1 MGRAKGHG
9 PSRDFSSGGNHMYK
23 LIQSAFMV
31 FVLGMAGFLTIA
43 VPTAGSASADDCYT
57 WSRTLSSG
65 TSGSDVAA
73 LQVRV
78 AGWAGYGVNMAID
91 GSYGAQT
98 VAAVKGFQTG
108 YGLPSDGVA
117 GPATYSKIYE
127 LQDTDCSPAHFTFEE
142 VDGGCGIGGY
152 SGGSVS
158 AATVKENLTRAMW
171 RAEALR
177 HQLGDQPLRV
187 TSGFRSQACDSS
199 VGGSGT
205 GQHTYGT
212 AIDLTGFSGAPSLC
226 SIAQQARSA
235 GFGGIF
241 GPGYPGHDDHTHV
254 DIRSGQTWSAPTCG
268 I

>member
-1 MGRAKGHG
+1 MR
-9 PSRDFSSGGNHMYK
+9 PR
-23 LIQSAFMV
+23 LTSALV
-31 FVLGMAGFLTIA
+31 AVLLTAASLVTIS
-43 VPTAGSASADDCYT
+43 VGTASTASADECYT

-65 TSGSDVAA
+65 TSGSDVAE

-98 VAAVKGFQTG
+98 VAAVKGFQSA
-108 YGLPSDGVA
+108 YGLTADGVA
-117 GPATYSKIYE
+117 GSQTYAKIYE
-127 LQDTDCSPAHFTFEE
+127 LQDADCSPLHFSWSE

-152 SGGSVS
+152 SGGSVD
-158 AATVKENLTRAMW
+158 AATVKENLKRAMW

-177 HQLGDQPLRV
+177 HQLGDVPLRV
-187 TSGFRSQACDSS
+187 TSGFRSQSCDQS

-205 GQHTYGT
+205 GQHTYGR
-212 AIDLTGFSGAPSLC
+212 AIDLTGISGSPTLC
-226 SIAQQARSA
+226 AIARQARYA

-241 GPGYPGHDDHTHV
+241 GPGYPAHDDHTHV
-254 DIRSGQTWSAPTCG
+254 DIRAGQTWSASTCG

>member
-1 MGRAKGHG
+1 MHSGPQRA
-9 PSRDFSSGGNHMYK
+9 
-23 LIQSAFMV
+23 
-31 FVLGMAGFLTIA
+31 VLALVLALTGFLT
-43 VPTAGSASADDCYT
+43 VTVGTAGTAAADDCYS

-65 TSGSDVAA
+65 TSGSDVAE

-91 GSYGAQT
+91 GSYGPQT
-98 VAAVKGFQTG
+98 VNAVKGFQG
-108 YGLPSDGVA
+108 AYGLPVDGAA
-117 GPATYSKIYE
+117 GAATYAKIYE
-127 LQDTDCSPAHFTFEE
+127 LQDSDCSPAHFSFGE

-152 SGGSVS
+152 SGGSVP
-158 AATVKENLTRAMW
+158 AATVKENLKRAMW

-177 HQLGDQPLRV
+177 HQLGDRPLRV
-187 TSGFRSQACDSS
+187 TSGFRSRSCDSS

-205 GQHTYGT
+205 GQHTYGR
-212 AIDLTGFSGAPSLC
+212 AIDLTGFSGNPSLC

-241 GPGYPGHDDHTHV
+241 GPGYPNHDDHTHV
-254 DIRSGQTWSAPTCG
+254 DIRAGRSWSAPSCG